1 MRETVKLLGQA
12 LGMAEEDR
20 GIEDEESR
28 REERGGQHSGAEGR
42 DGMFFLE
49 EERRDVE
56 MVTASS

>member
-28 REERGGQHSGAEGR
+28 QEERGGQHSGAEGR
-42 DGMFFLE
+42 DETL
-49 EERRDVE
+49 RW
-56 MVTASS
+56 